1 MLCRADLRKCI
12 LIHAHTKTHLTL
24 IHSLRHF
31 DTETLA
37 PTHVHIRRFYQ
48 LSLLISISSYHILVT
63 IMQCCVFSYL
73 KYFFILNHW
82 HYPSHL
88 IRYFNFNFNT
98 ALKIDMGDDVATANN
113 KMEFLL
119 DKAEAR
125 LRDTALCG
133 W

>member
-1 MLCRADLRKCI
+1 MFKKTFNDTIYHYLHTHT
-12 LIHAHTKTHLTL
+12 HA
-24 IHSLRHF
+24 
-31 DTETLA
+31 
-37 PTHVHIRRFYQ
+37 Y
-48 LSLLISISSYHILVT
+48 
-63 IMQCCVFSYL
+63 
-73 KYFFILNHW
+73 
-82 HYPSHL
+82 
-88 IRYFNFNFNT
+88 T

>member
-1 MLCRADLRKCI
+1 MTLFTI
-12 LIHAHTKTHLTL
+12 IYTHTHSHTHT
-24 IHSLRHF
+24 
-31 DTETLA
+31 
-37 PTHVHIRRFYQ
+37 Y
-48 LSLLISISSYHILVT
+48 
-63 IMQCCVFSYL
+63 
-73 KYFFILNHW
+73 
-82 HYPSHL
+82 
-88 IRYFNFNFNT
+88 T